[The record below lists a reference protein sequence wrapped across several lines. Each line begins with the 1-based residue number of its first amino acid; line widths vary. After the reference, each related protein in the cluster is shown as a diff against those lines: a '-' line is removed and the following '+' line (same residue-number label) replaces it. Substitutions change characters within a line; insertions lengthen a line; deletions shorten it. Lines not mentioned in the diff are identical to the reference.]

1 MQTTVV
7 NPAALS
13 AEDAEQIRRRQELL
27 AAYGLLDGQ
36 AEPDLDDLVELAA
49 TLCETPIAAV
59 NLLGEHQQLFKAE
72 RGLGV
77 TEIPLALSFC
87 RHLHAASEARQFED
101 LSQDA
106 RFADNP
112 LVTDPAGLRF
122 YAGAPLRTTD
132 GVFLGTLCVFDWQ
145 PRELSTARLQGLD
158 LLARQVLRLFESR
171 LPASTP
177 ARHNTLDEAHYRA
190 LMDVNPQIIWF
201 ARPDGTFEYANRYW
215 YEYSGLTPA
224 RAAADPELW
233 AATIHPDQR
242 QLLLRRWGEVREQR
256 VAGSL
261 ELQLRD
267 AQGRYRWFETRTMPF
282 TNASGEIEHWVGVAQ
297 DIDSRKRAETALQES
312 EAFAHLLL
320 ESTHEGFCALD
331 REGRT
336 TLCNRAFRQM
346 LGLAEDRDGLGEPLD
361 TRLGSAR
368 SEDGAQA
375 ILRAA
380 RDGAILH
387 LSADAL
393 LREDG
398 SLLPVEWRAQPL
410 WRDGEVQG
418 AICTFV
424 DLSERIR
431 SHDRQRFLLELGDL
445 LHGVTHTGDVA
456 PVLGDSLGHLL
467 AVQRI
472 GYARVGRDGS
482 LTIDSDW
489 LDQGRTRRLNLPSL
503 AHWHTPAVAE
513 LRRGVIVSVEDSARD
528 SRLGQMRERLLEH
541 DVRAGLVV
549 PLLADEELVG
559 LLFLYT
565 DTPRHWTVGDV
576 ALVREVAERIRIV
589 IERTAAADA
598 LRVAE
603 QRIALAMDVADLGV
617 WDYDIDRDLISW
629 DARLAHLVGAP
640 ERRRQTRGAALLRA
654 LHPADA
660 PRVRAYVTA
669 AIQSQGSA
677 YDLRLTFRV
686 RSSRQEE
693 PVWLSIR
700 GRERQ
705 EPGGR
710 RRLVGI
716 ARDITRE
723 RHDADRISE
732 TNRQLRQQIEER
744 REAAARQH
752 ALIELGD
759 RLREGDPESAGVAA
773 ALELVGVRL
782 GLRRV
787 GYARLDES
795 RGTFVP
801 QQVWTPNGSCDHA
814 LAYPL
819 LAPDSLGTQE
829 GEAPLVI
836 DDVSQDPRAQTNAQR
851 LLDLEIAALVDIP
864 LYEDGRL
871 RALFVA
877 HDQRARLWQ
886 ESEVQFLRDV
896 TDRLWS
902 AICRQRSQDA
912 QRESEGRFRLMAD
925 SAPVLIWA
933 CDADGQLQFVNQRFA
948 SEFDLHDADLHD
960 LGWSALLPE
969 TEGPAF
975 EGAFQQAIATHSAL
989 RAEVRVRNAQGEW
1002 RWLRL
1007 EGTPRLEVDG
1017 EFHGLVGC
1025 GVDIT
1030 EARQTTDQLEQRI
1043 AERTQELG
1051 HSHARLIAEI
1061 YERERTEEALRQSQ
1075 KMEAIGQLTG
1085 GIAHDFNNMLT
1096 GIVGALDLIRLRI
1109 ANGRTQDL
1117 DRYINAAVNSADRAA
1132 ALTHRLL
1139 AFARR
1144 QTLDPQPVDVHQLIE
1159 SLQDLLV
1166 RTVGENVALR
1176 LDLAPVAWLAH
1187 SDAHQLEN
1195 ALLNLVINGR
1205 DAMPAGGELCIATA
1219 NLSLDAE
1226 AAARESLT
1234 PGDYVRL
1241 SVTDTGTGMPPE
1253 VKAKAFEPFFT
1264 TKPAGQGTGLGLSM
1278 IYGFVKQSGGT
1289 ARIDTEQGQGTTIS
1303 LYLPRHAEVAAP
1315 TPDQPA
1321 TKVAP
1326 RAEAGQTVLVV
1337 EDEYAVRMIVLEVL
1351 AELGYTALEASDA
1364 DGALPIIESGQRL
1377 DLLISDV
1384 GLPGMNGRQLAEIA
1398 RGRRPELKVLF
1409 ITGYAKNAKVRG
1421 EFLGENMDML
1431 IKPFDIDALAERI
1444 HSMIQG

>member
-1 MQTTVV
+1 MQTTLV
-7 NPAALS
+7 NTPAEGADEAALS
-13 AEDAEQIRRRQELL
+13 RRRLEAL
-27 AAYGLLDGQ
+27 AAYGLLDG
-36 AEPDLDDLVELAA
+36 EPDPALDDLVEVAA
-49 TLCETPIAAV
+49 TLCETPIAAI
-59 NLLGEHQQLFKAE
+59 NLLGEHQQLFRAE
-72 RGLGV
+72 RGLGIA
-77 TEIPLALSFC
+77 TMPLALSFC
-87 RHLHAASEARQFED
+87 QPRHAAEDARQIVD
-101 LSQDA
+101 LSQDP

-112 LVTDPAGLRF
+112 LVADPAGLRF
-122 YAGAPLRTTD
+122 YADAPLRTAE
-132 GVFLGTLCVFDWQ
+132 GIFLGSLCVFDWQ
-145 PRELSTARLQGLD
+145 PRELSAARLEGLER
-158 LLARQVLRLFESR
+158 LARQVLRLFEAR
-171 LPASTP
+171 RATLPP
-177 ARHNTLDEAHYRA
+177 ARHSTLDETHYRA

-215 YEYSGLTPA
+215 YEYSGLSPERT
-224 RAAADPELW
+224 AADPDLW
-233 AATIHPDQR
+233 AGAIHPEQR
-242 QLLLRRWGEVREQR
+242 QQLLRRWSEVRQQR

-267 AQGRYRWFETRTMPF
+267 AQGHYRWFETRTMPF

-346 LGLAEDRDGLGEPLD
+346 LGLAEDRDGLDEPLT

-368 SEDGAQA
+368 SEEGAQA
-375 ILRAA
+375 LRRVA
-380 RDGAILH
+380 RQGETLH
-387 LSADAL
+387 LSADSL

-445 LHGVTHTGDVA
+445 LHGVTHTGEVA
-456 PVLGDSLGHLL
+456 SVLGDSLGHLL
-467 AVQRI
+467 GVQRI

-482 LTIDSDW
+482 LIIDSDW
-489 LDQGRTRRLNLPSL
+489 LAGGRTRRLNLPNL
-503 AHWHTPAVAE
+503 THWHTSAVAE
-513 LRRGVIVSVEDSARD
+513 LRRGIIVSVEDSAQD
-528 SRLGQMRERLLEH
+528 QRLGEMRELLLEH
-541 DVRAGLVV
+541 GVRAGLVV
-549 PLLADEELVG
+549 PLLAEEQLVG
-559 LLFLYT
+559 LLFLYA
-565 DTPRHWTVGDV
+565 DAPRPWTIGDV

-598 LRVAE
+598 LRLAE

-640 ERRRQTRGAALLRA
+640 ERRRSLRGAALLRA

-660 PRVRAYVTA
+660 PRVRAYVSA
-669 AIQSQGSA
+669 AIQSQGSG

-686 RSSRQEE
+686 RNPRQGE

-705 EPGGR
+705 EPGGH
-710 RRLVGI
+710 RRLLGI

-723 RHDADRISE
+723 RQDADRISE
-732 TNRQLRQQIEER
+732 TNRQLRRQIEER
-744 REAAARQH
+744 REAEARQH
-752 ALIELGD
+752 ALLELGD
-759 RLREGDPESAGVAA
+759 RLREGDPETTGVAA
-773 ALELVGVRL
+773 ALELVGARL

-787 GYARLDES
+787 GYALFDES
-795 RGTFVP
+795 RGAFVP
-801 QQVWTPNGSCDHA
+801 QQVWTPNGSFDQA

-819 LAPDSLGTQE
+819 LAPDSLGNQD

-836 DDVSQDPRAQTNAQR
+836 EDVSQDPRAQANAQR

-877 HDQRARLWQ
+877 HDQRARLWT
-886 ESEVQFLRDV
+886 EGEVQFLRDV

-933 CDADGQLQFVNQRFA
+933 CDAEGQLQFVNQRFA
-948 SEFDLHDADLHD
+948 SEFDLHDADLHGQ
-960 LGWSALLPE
+960 GWSALLPE
-969 TEGPAF
+969 AECPAF
-975 EGAFQQAIATHSAL
+975 EGVFNQAIATHSAL

-1007 EGTPRLEVDG
+1007 EGTPRLEIDG
-1017 EFHGLVGC
+1017 DFHGLVGC

-1043 AERTQELG
+1043 VERTQELG
-1051 HSHARLIAEI
+1051 RSHARLIAEI

-1144 QTLDPQPVDVHQLIE
+1144 QTLDPQPVDVHQLIH
-1159 SLQDLLV
+1159 SLEDLLV

-1176 LDLAPVAWLAH
+1176 LDLAPLAWLAH

-1219 NLSLDAE
+1219 TLSLDAE

-1241 SVTDTGTGMPPE
+1241 SVADTGTGMPPE

-1303 LYLPRHAEVAAP
+1303 LYLPRHPETGPAASEQAE
-1315 TPDQPA
+1315 
-1321 TKVAP
+1321 TKTAP

-1364 DGALPIIESGQRL
+1364 DGALPIIESEQRL

-1384 GLPGMNGRQLAEIA
+1384 GLPGMNGRQLAEVA

-1431 IKPFDIDALAERI
+1431 IKPFDIDALARRI

>member
-7 NPAALS
+7 TLPAVA
-13 AEDAEQIRRRQELL
+13 AEDAEQIHRRQELL
-27 AAYGLLDGQ
+27 AAYGLLDDQ
-36 AEPDLDDLVELAA
+36 PEPAFDDLVELAA

-59 NLLGEHQQLFKAE
+59 NLLGERQQLFKAE

-77 TEIPLALSFC
+77 AQIPLTLSFC
-87 RHLHAASEARQFED
+87 QHLHGAQQAQQIED
-101 LSQDA
+101 LSQDP
-106 RFADNP
+106 RFSDNP

-122 YAGAPLRTTD
+122 YAGAPLRTAE
-132 GVFLGTLCVFDWQ
+132 GIFLGTLCVLDWQ
-145 PRELSTARLQGLD
+145 PRELSTSRLDGLER
-158 LLARQVLRLFESR
+158 LARQVLRLLEARTKPTAAPANR
-171 LPASTP
+171 L
-177 ARHNTLDEAHYRA
+177 DDAHYRA

-201 ARPDGTFEYANRYW
+201 ARPDGSFEYANRYW
-215 YEYSGLTPA
+215 YQYSGLSPA
-224 RAAADPELW
+224 SAVADPDLW
-233 AATIHPDQR
+233 AAAIHPEQR
-242 QLLLRRWGEVREQR
+242 QELLQRWREVRQQR

-267 AQGRYRWFETRTMPF
+267 AQGHYRWFETRTMPF

-297 DIDSRKRAETALQES
+297 DIDSRKRAETALRES

-331 REGRT
+331 RDGRA

-346 LGLAEDRDGLGEPLD
+346 LGLAEERDILGERLD
-361 TRLGSAR
+361 ARLSSAR
-368 SEDGAQA
+368 SDDGARALQ
-375 ILRAA
+375 RAA
-380 RDGAILH
+380 SEGTTLH

-445 LHGVTHTGDVA
+445 LHGVTHTGEVA
-456 PVLGDSLGHLL
+456 SVLGDSLGHLL

-489 LDQGRTRRLNLPSL
+489 LEQGRTHRLNLPSL
-503 AHWHTPAVAE
+503 GHWHTSAVEE
-513 LRRGVIVSVEDSARD
+513 LRRGIIVSVEDSAQD
-528 SRLGQMRERLLEH
+528 QRLGEMRSLLLEH
-541 DVRAGLVV
+541 GVRAGLVV
-549 PLLADEELVG
+549 PLLADEKLVG
-559 LLFLYT
+559 LLFLYA
-565 DTPRHWTVGDV
+565 DTPRHWTTGDV

-598 LRVAE
+598 LRLAE

-629 DARLAHLVGAP
+629 DTRLANLVGAAA
-640 ERRRQTRGAALLRA
+640 RRSTMRGAALLRA

-669 AIQSQGSA
+669 AIQGGGNA

-686 RSSRQEE
+686 RSSRQDE

-700 GRERQ
+700 GRERL
-705 EPGGR
+705 EPGGQ

-744 REAAARQH
+744 REAEARQH

-773 ALELVGVRL
+773 ALELVGARL

-787 GYARLDES
+787 GYARLDEG
-795 RGTFVP
+795 RGTFVL
-801 QQVWTPNGSCDHA
+801 QQVWTPNGSFDQA

-819 LAPDSLGTQE
+819 LAPDSLGQQD
-829 GEAPLVI
+829 GEPPLVI
-836 DDVSQDPRAQTNAQR
+836 DDVSQDPRARANAQR

-877 HDQRARLWQ
+877 HDQRARLWT
-886 ESEVQFLRDV
+886 EGEVQFLRDV

-902 AICRQRSQDA
+902 AICRQRSQEA

-933 CDADGQLQFVNQRFA
+933 CDAEGQLQFVNQRFA
-948 SEFDLHDADLHD
+948 SEFDLHDADLHGQ
-960 LGWSALLPE
+960 GWSALLPDAE
-969 TEGPAF
+969 CPAF
-975 EGAFQQAIATHSAL
+975 EGAFRQAIATHSAL

-1007 EGTPRLEVDG
+1007 EGTPRLELDG

-1144 QTLDPQPVDVHQLIE
+1144 QTLDPQPVDVHQLVE

-1166 RTVGENVALR
+1166 RTVGENIVLR
-1176 LDLAPVAWLAH
+1176 LELAPLAWLAH
-1187 SDAHQLEN
+1187 SDTHQLEN

-1219 NLSLDAE
+1219 NLSLDHE
-1226 AAARESLT
+1226 TAARESLA

-1241 SVTDTGTGMPPE
+1241 SVADTGTGMPPE

-1289 ARIDTEQGQGTTIS
+1289 ARIDTEPGQGTTIS
-1303 LYLPRHAEVAAP
+1303 LYLPRHPEVVTA
-1315 TPDQPA
+1315 TSDQPTA
-1321 TKVAP
+1321 KVAP

-1351 AELGYTALEASDA
+1351 AELGYTALEAGDA
-1364 DGALPIIESGQRL
+1364 DSALPIIESDQRL